1 MSTAIAINE
10 QQVVLKTYEGKAVV
24 TFSDIDAVHQ
34 RPEGTARKRFN
45 DNKKHFVKGEDYFV
59 RKTDEAKKEYGI
71 TAPNGLVLISESGY
85 LMLCKSF
92 TDDLSWE
99 VQRKL
104 VDCYFHH
111 KKEIAPYEYFEK
123 TYSGVPVMTTKDF
136 EHFTGVPKSSVNPLL
151 RKHGE
156 RGKHYF
162 QISCFQERLQLKK
175 ENPRMRQVCGI
186 INLITREGIQLL
198 CDAFGIQF
206 DPPEG
211 MVAVQTVSPVPVKNK
226 DNESTVS
233 AKPSHMVL
241 DIPGNRECNRL
252 VAEAKNYATTVLT
265 LLERYIV
272 YRTKDDAACLQKS
285 LTFMGGDLYSK
296 LLELQNVNCKMIE
309 MPR

>member
-10 QQVVLKTYEGKAVV
+10 QQVMLKTYEGKAVV

-45 DNKKHFVKGEDYFV
+45 DNKKRFVLGEDYFV
-59 RKTDEAKKEYGI
+59 RKTDEAKTEYGI
-71 TAPNGLVLISESGY
+71 TAPNGLVLITESGY

-111 KKEIAPYEYFEK
+111 KEEQAPYEYFEK
-123 TYSGVPVMTTKDF
+123 TYSGVPVMTTRDF
-136 EHFTGVPKSSVNPLL
+136 EHFTGVPKSSVNPFL
-151 RKHGE
+151 RNHGE
-156 RGKHYF
+156 LGKHYF
-162 QISCFQERLQLKK
+162 KVTSYQERLQLKK
-175 ENPRMRQVCGI
+175 ENPRMRQVCGPL
-186 INLITREGIQLL
+186 NLINRTGVELL
-198 CDAFGIQF
+198 CEAFGIPF

-211 MVAVQTVSPVPVKNK
+211 MVAVQSVLPVPVNNNDKGY
-226 DNESTVS
+226 SVS
-233 AKPSHMVL
+233 AKPCHMVL

-252 VAEAKNYATTVLT
+252 VTEAKNYATTVLT
-265 LLERYIV
+265 MLERYLV

-285 LTFMGGDLYSK
+285 LTFIGGDLYSK
-296 LLELQNVNCKMIE
+296 LLELQNVNCKLIE